1 MLCTQIKETVM
12 KNRLVFSL
20 LSAALI
26 ALPTLAHAD
35 ASQFEVLRVYKLASG
50 QGVAVAIPGEW
61 RELSTT
67 RVLAA
72 GAPARFIDEAGRR
85 VEISSAELERASAA
99 KSMAWA
105 TDGRV
110 QTNVAA
116 R

>member
-1 MLCTQIKETVM
+1 M
-12 KNRLVFSL
+12 KTRLVFSL

-35 ASQFEVLRVYKLASG
+35 APQFEVLRAYKLASG

-85 VEISSAELERASAA
+85 VQISPAELERASAA
-99 KSMAWA
+99 KSIVWA
-105 TDGRV
+105 TDRRGQTKSAGR
-110 QTNVAA
+110 Q
-116 R
+116 